1 MGFKAKII
9 EIYKKLTTYDKK
21 LGVIVNGVDN
31 QYPERVDR
39 FINNSV
45 TAKTCA
51 KIMKSYLRGR
61 GWGDVNDKVLVNSNT
76 TLQKFTEQVCNS
88 ASKQRGFYIHVSYNA
103 NFIPSAYDVL
113 PYSYCRLG
121 KKDDNKYNGK
131 IGVSDKWGEDN
142 VKDTDV
148 SFYDVF
154 NPDKKVVESQINQA
168 KGNNFVEQVENYKGQ
183 ILYVN
188 FDDEYIYALS
198 QADPVLKDCDS
209 EAQASV
215 YKNRF
220 LRKGYMG
227 QKMIVTKPL
236 VGGLEDYDNDAAKLK
251 QAESE
256 RDAFQD
262 SIKDCIGADNNGG
275 VLTLEM
281 QFEDDN
287 IDEMI
292 KVIDIDSNITDDAF
306 KHTEESV
313 FNNILMSFNSL
324 PSGLVRPVN
333 TLFGQSS
340 AAIEQMQRVYQENTS
355 PERDTIEQTIQY
367 LMSIFT
373 NPLKGIEII
382 PLIEE
387 ETNTE
392 EDGTA
397 DK

>member
-1 MGFKAKII
+1 MGYKATII

-51 KIMKSYLRGR
+51 KIMKSYLRGK
-61 GWGDVNDKVLVNSNT
+61 GWGEVNDKKLVNENT

-88 ASKQRGFYIHVSYNA
+88 ASKQRGFYVHVSYNA
-103 NFIPSAYDVL
+103 NFVPSAYNVL
-113 PYSYCRLG
+113 PYTSCRLG
-121 KKDDNKYNGK
+121 KKDDDKYNGK
-131 IGVSDKWGEDN
+131 IGVSDKWGDDN
-142 VKDTDV
+142 VKNTDV

-154 NPDKKVVESQINQA
+154 NPDKAIVSAQINKV
-168 KGNNFVEQVENYKGQ
+168 KGDTFTEKVEGYKGQ

-198 QADPVLKDCDS
+198 QADAVLKDCDS

-236 VGGLEDYDNDAAKLK
+236 VGSLEDYDNNHALHS
-251 QAESE
+251 QAENE
-256 RDAFQD
+256 RDAFQG